1 MSHSLRLHC
10 SFVIAATVALVLLT
24 TARAEENL
32 STIKFSDSAKPGTLK
47 IVVGRGDLRIKGGD
61 TPEISVKSE
70 LKPVTTK
77 PRKDGLRVL
86 TASSSFTLNEKD
98 NIVTLDALSEGWAGA
113 PADFSITVPRT
124 TTVVVASSYGGD
136 ITCAGVSG
144 NLEIKNTS
152 GEITLD
158 DITGGALVET
168 MNGEIH
174 ATVRELHDG
183 KPLSFTSMN
192 GEVVLR
198 VPTDAK
204 ANVRLRTQNGSIL
217 TDFDD
222 KALVT
227 KTEATARSAG
237 RRTSRVIVTNGN
249 SVLPPEARDAIREAV
264 QAGAAAMREA
274 AQAAREAAQ
283 AAREAAHENSS
294 DSTAPAPPI
303 PPLPPIPPVTG
314 GKLVTGALNG
324 GGPEISVATMNG
336 DVTFRQLEAKK

>member
-1 MSHSLRLHC
+1 MSQSFRLHC
-10 SFVIAATVALVLLT
+10 SSVFAAAFALVLLT
-24 TARAEENL
+24 AARSEEGA
-32 STIKFSDSAKPGTLK
+32 TTVKFSDPAKPGTLK

-61 TPEISVKSE
+61 TAEISVKSE
-70 LKPVTTK
+70 LKPATAK

-113 PADFSITVPRT
+113 PADFSIAVPRT
-124 TTVVVASSYGGD
+124 TTVVVTSSYGGD

-198 VPTDAK
+198 VPADAK

-227 KTEATARSAG
+227 KTEATARSSSHH
-237 RRTSRVIVTNGN
+237 TPRVIVTNGN
-249 SVLPPEARDAIREAV
+249 SVLPPEARE
-264 QAGAAAMREA
+264 AMRDAAQAARDA
-274 AQAAREAAQ
+274 AQAAREAA
-283 AAREAAHENSS
+283 RDDSS
-294 DSTAPAPPI
+294 DSVAPMPPMPPI
-303 PPLPPIPPVTG
+303 PPIPPVTG
-314 GKLVTGALNG
+314 GKLVTGTLNG

-336 DVTFRQLEAKK
+336 DVTLRQLEAKK

>member
-1 MSHSLRLHC
+1 MSQSLRLHC
-10 SFVIAATVALVLLT
+10 SSILAATVALVLLT
-24 TARAEENL
+24 AARAEENL
-32 STIKFSDSAKPGTLK
+32 STIKFSDSTKPGTLK

-61 TPEISVKSE
+61 TAEISVNSE
-70 LKPVTTK
+70 SKPVKTK
-77 PRKDGLRVL
+77 PRKDGLRIL

-98 NIVTLDALSEGWAGA
+98 NVVTLDALSDGWAGA

-124 TTVVVASSYGGD
+124 TSVVVASSYGGD
-136 ITCAGVSG
+136 ITCTGVSG

-198 VPTDAK
+198 VPADAK

-222 KALVT
+222 KVLVT
-227 KTEATARSAG
+227 KTEATPRSSAH
-237 RRTSRVIVTNGN
+237 RTPRVIVTNGN
-249 SVLPPEARDAIREAV
+249 SVLPPEAREAIREAV
-264 QAGAAAMREA
+264 QAGAAAMRDA

-283 AAREAAHENSS
+283 AAREAAREESA
-294 DSTAPAPPI
+294 DSTALVSPI
-303 PPLPPIPPVTG
+303 PPIPPVTG
-314 GKLVTGALNG
+314 GKLVTGTLNG
-324 GGPEISVATMNG
+324 GGPEISVTTMNG
-336 DVTFRQLEAKK
+336 DVTLRQLEAKK